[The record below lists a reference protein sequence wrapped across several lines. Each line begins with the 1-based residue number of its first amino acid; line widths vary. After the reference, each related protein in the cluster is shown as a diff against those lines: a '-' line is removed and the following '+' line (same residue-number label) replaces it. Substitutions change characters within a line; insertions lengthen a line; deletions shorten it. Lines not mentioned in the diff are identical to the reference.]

1 MSISQPSPPPST
13 QTRSAVPLGAKL
25 CYLVAFL
32 CLAGVLLDLVL
43 TGEFDSRP
51 LAGGIFL
58 ALGIGVHLRKDRQVD
73 A

>member
-1 MSISQPSPPPST
+1 
-13 QTRSAVPLGAKL
+13 VPLGAKL